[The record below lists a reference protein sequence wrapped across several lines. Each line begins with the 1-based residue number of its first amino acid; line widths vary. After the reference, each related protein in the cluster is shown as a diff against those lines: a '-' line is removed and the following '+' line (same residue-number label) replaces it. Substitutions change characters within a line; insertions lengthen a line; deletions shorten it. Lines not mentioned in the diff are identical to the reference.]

1 MLILVPFLFVFR
13 WLLAMPLKQKLSSAL
28 STQKLKFQPI
38 SLLRFLPD
46 ILLGLVLMLV
56 VLALARP
63 QKVNTRIERFSEG
76 IDIVLALDI
85 SESMIGEDLL
95 PNRLESAKKV
105 AQDFINGRFS
115 DRIGL
120 VVFAGEA
127 FSLVPLTTDYTLL
140 EGFINEID
148 FSLIQKKGTAI
159 GSAIAV
165 ATNRM
170 KISDAK
176 SKVMIL
182 LSDGDNTAGNLDPQL
197 AAQLAKQYN
206 IKIYTILIGKQ
217 GKVPIGKDKQ
227 GIMLYDDNTI
237 DETTLKNIAKTA
249 DGSFFRAANNETL
262 QEIFAKISK
271 YETTEILE
279 TRNTQ
284 TRDFYQV
291 YLAWAVVFWLIWL
304 ILKATFIN
312 NFLED

>member
-1 MLILVPFLFVFR
+1 MLKSSRTGGHGPRSRETWPAELTAQWMNR
-13 WLLAMPLKQKLSSAL
+13 WM
-28 STQKLKFQPI
+28 TQPPTQP
-38 SLLRFLPD
+38 
-46 ILLGLVLMLV
+46 
-56 VLALARP
+56 
-63 QKVNTRIERFSEG
+63 
-76 IDIVLALDI
+76 
-85 SESMIGEDLL
+85 
-95 PNRLESAKKV
+95 
-105 AQDFINGRFS
+105 
-115 DRIGL
+115 
-120 VVFAGEA
+120 
-127 FSLVPLTTDYTLL
+127 
-140 EGFINEID
+140 
-148 FSLIQKKGTAI
+148 TA
-159 GSAIAV
+159 
-165 ATNRM
+165 
-170 KISDAK
+170 
-176 SKVMIL
+176 
-182 LSDGDNTAGNLDPQL
+182 QL

-206 IKIYTILIGKQ
+206 IKIYTILVGKE

-249 DGSFFRAANNETL
+249 DGAFFRATNNETL

>member
-1 MLILVPFLFVFR
+1 MLILIPFLFVFR

-46 ILLGLVLMLV
+46 ILLGFVLILI

-76 IDIVLALDI
+76 IDIVVALDI
-85 SESMIGEDLL
+85 SESMVGEDLL
-95 PNRLESAKKV
+95 PNRLEAAKKV

-140 EGFINEID
+140 ESFISEID

-170 KISDAK
+170 KLSNAK
-176 SKVMIL
+176 SKVIIL

-197 AAQLAKQYN
+197 AAQLAKQFN
-206 IKIYTILIGKQ
+206 IKIYTILIGKE
-217 GKVPIGKDKQ
+217 GKVPIGRDKQ

-249 DGSFFRAANNETL
+249 DGAFFRATNNETL

>member
-13 WLLAMPLKQKLSSAL
+13 WLLAIPLKQKLSSAL

-46 ILLGLVLMLV
+46 ILLGFVLMLV
-56 VLALARP
+56 VIALARP

-85 SESMIGEDLL
+85 SESMVGEDLL
-95 PNRLESAKKV
+95 PNRLEAAKKV

-115 DRIGL
+115 DRISL
-120 VVFAGEA
+120 IVFAGEA
-127 FSLVPLTTDYTLL
+127 FSLVPLTTDYALL
-140 EGFINEID
+140 ENFINEID

-170 KISDAK
+170 KLSDAK

-206 IKIYTILIGKQ
+206 LKIYTILVGKE

-249 DGSFFRAANNETL
+249 DGAFFRATNNETL
-262 QEIFAKISK
+262 QEIFTKISK